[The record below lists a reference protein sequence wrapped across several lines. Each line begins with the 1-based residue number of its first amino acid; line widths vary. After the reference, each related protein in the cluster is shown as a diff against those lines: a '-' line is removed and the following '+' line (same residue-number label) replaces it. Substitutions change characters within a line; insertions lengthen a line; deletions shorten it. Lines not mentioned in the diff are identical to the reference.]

1 MRPDTPVGRR
11 VITNDNYPMR
21 RLHPDG
27 RVGTIIGESHD
38 RTCWR
43 IVFDGVR
50 TPSTIHKKF
59 LDFK

>member
-11 VITNDNYPMR
+11 VVTNDNYPMR
-21 RLHPDG
+21 NHRG

-43 IVFDGVR
+43 IMFDNIR
-50 TPSTIHKKF
+50 TPSTIHKSF